1 MATGKYILTP
11 RVRKRLGTL
20 GFNLVCYRCGHP
32 LQIGDRVESH
42 SVRNLVKRL
51 YHEACFESLY
61 SEGREAPAQREPRP
75 LRLIPGYHRQLPAPH
90 IKLMKGVAILNP
102 HPQVLCPMLAR
113 GSSCHKHKNYIFL
126 RPELL
131 VKNHADPNLQLWS
144 CEGCKHFLLKIEKEG
159 RFKPK
164 FNTNLV
170 L

>member
-20 GFNLVCYRCGHP
+20 GFNLNCYKCGQA

-61 SEGREAPAQREPRP
+61 SEGREAPPLSGTRP
-75 LRLIPGYHRQLPAPH
+75 LRLIPGYRRQLPAPH
-90 IKLMKGVAILNP
+90 IRLVKGVVTYNP
-102 HPQVLCPMLAR
+102 HLQVLCPKLMRR
-113 GSSCHKHKNYIFL
+113 GSCRKHKDYNLF

-131 VKNHADPNLQLWS
+131 VQNHADPRLQLWS
-144 CEGCKHFLLKIEKEG
+144 CRGCTDFLLRVVID
-159 RFKPK
+159 
-164 FNTNLV
+164 
-170 L
+170 